1 LVFIGASLSAGC
13 LLRVRVAPGRR
24 DDLGARGGDGHEDE
38 EETEGKGPHGD
49 AVRASLDLGLRARR
63 TATRGYGL
71 SGDDDCA
78 TAVDSLII
86 VPHRAS
92 SGGLHRLSFVVPA
105 GLADGL
111 ALKELRYVTLTIRPW
126 P

>member
-1 LVFIGASLSAGC
+1 LVLG
-13 LLRVRVAPGRR
+13 VRGSDR
-24 DDLGARGGDGHEDE
+24 HENQE
-38 EETEGKGPHGD
+38 EAQRECPHGD
-49 AVRASLDLGLRARR
+49 AVGACLDLRLRTRRTTARR
-63 TATRGYGL
+63 NWL
-71 SGDDDCA
+71 SGDDDGAA
-78 TAVDSLII
+78 TVDSLII

>member
-1 LVFIGASLSAGC
+1 MLPPRPNGVRQAALGVRGC
-13 LLRVRVAPGRR
+13 Y
-24 DDLGARGGDGHEDE
+24 GHEDE
-38 EETEGKGPHGD
+38 EEPERERPHGD
-49 AVRASLDLGLRARR
+49 AVGASLDLGLRARR
-63 TATRGYGL
+63 TATRGHWL

>member
-1 LVFIGASLSAGC
+1 LGR
-13 LLRVRVAPGRR
+13 LRLRCGYR
-24 DDLGARGGDGHEDE
+24 HEDQE
-38 EETEGKGPHGD
+38 EPESERPHGN
-49 AVRASLDLGLRARR
+49 AVGAGLDLGLRAQG
-63 TATRGYGL
+63 TATRRYWL

-86 VPHRAS
+86 VPHWAG

-126 P
+126 PCGHVVPPRPEGRALAGWTAQS

>member
-1 LVFIGASLSAGC
+1 LGRLGVGRGYRHEDQEETERERPHGNAVGAGLDLG
-13 LLRVRVAPGRR
+13 
-24 DDLGARGGDGHEDE
+24 LGARG
-38 EETEGKGPHGD
+38 TTT
-49 AVRASLDLGLRARR
+49 RR
-63 TATRGYGL
+63 YWL

-86 VPHRAS
+86 VPHGAG

-111 ALKELRYVTLTIRPW
+111 ALKELRYVTSTIRPW
-126 P
+126 PYGQIGSPTP

>member
-1 LVFIGASLSAGC
+1 LRRLGLS
-13 LLRVRVAPGRR
+13 GRYS
-24 DDLGARGGDGHEDE
+24 HEDQE
-38 EETEGKGPHGD
+38 KAEGKGPHSD
-49 AVRASLDLGLRARR
+49 AVGAGLDLGLCARR
-63 TATRGYGL
+63 TAARRYWL

-86 VPHRAS
+86 VPHGAG

-126 P
+126 SFDQLVPPRPEEGLWLDWTAQS